1 MNNYDGLYCHSN
13 ERPHD
18 YREDMRLL
26 PVHPLS
32 ASTLA
37 LSAPLEWCEQAL
49 ARGEPPMP
57 FADPSAQY

>member
-1 MNNYDGLYCHSN
+1 MNDDDDLQRYRDRWLQ
-13 ERPHD
+13 D
-18 YREDMRLL
+18 YGENTRLL

-37 LSAPLEWCEQAL
+37 LNAGLEWPSPAP
-49 ARGEPPMP
+49 AWSEPPMP